1 MEDSKLQI
9 LYFSKNF
16 LYEEIIWQAKIY
28 GGGGQMTLPPW
39 HEGTSVCI

>member
-28 GGGGQMTLPPW
+28 GGGANDPPTVAW
-39 HEGTSVCI
+39 RH